1 MRTLPQ
7 YTDNDIDED
16 MKLTRQDYVKILHH
30 YHRDSRHR
38 AYSGISTKT
47 IKERAQNILAEKLC
61 RCIKSS
67 VKTRARKSGNL
78 SDESPRRIA
87 YCSRS
92 IFRNK
97 NLRHHGFRCKTK
109 RTNKLRPR
117 LMHDITKTAKN
128 VNVNP

>member
-7 YTDNDIDED
+7 YTDSDIDED

-30 YHRDSRHR
+30 YHRDSRPR

-61 RCIKSS
+61 RCIKPP
-67 VKTRARKSGNL
+67 VKTRARNSRKP

-97 NLRHHGFRCKTK
+97 NLRHHGFRCKSK

-117 LMHDITKTAKN
+117 LMRDITKTAKN